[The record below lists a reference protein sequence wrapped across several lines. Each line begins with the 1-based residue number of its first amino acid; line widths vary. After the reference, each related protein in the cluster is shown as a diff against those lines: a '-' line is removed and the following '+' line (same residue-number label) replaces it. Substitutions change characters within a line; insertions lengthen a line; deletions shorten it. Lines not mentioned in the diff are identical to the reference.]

1 MYAFCCPGVESD
13 DPEPPRPNRMQRY
26 DRPLNDESEVLA
38 LAQTI
43 YELGGIEFGAF
54 TLGRS
59 TVNSPVYINPKVLC
73 SHPGA
78 LRTAAR
84 VMLEETRSRQQRRR
98 PQCGPFDLIAGVPLG
113 GLNLATAMSLESDI
127 PLIYVN
133 PNPSGSSRIEGRYL
147 PGQTVLIVDD
157 LITSGG
163 SITAT
168 AQALRSVGLQVTDAA
183 VLIDRVS
190 DSDAGRGEAGLNL
203 FSILHLRRILNYYM
217 SRGWISE
224 NNFQRSLEYLGA
236 GAAD

>member
-1 MYAFCCPGVESD
+1 MSEGPKPGLPTGANRRTQESIG
-13 DPEPPRPNRMQRY
+13 
-26 DRPLNDESEVLA
+26 PLNDESEVLA

-43 YELGGIEFGAF
+43 YELGGIEFGSF

-59 TVNSPVYINPKVLC
+59 TVDSPVYINPKVLC
-73 SHPGA
+73 SNPGA
-78 LRTAAR
+78 LRTAAQ
-84 VMLEETRSRQQRRR
+84 VMLGEIRSRQQRRR

-113 GLNLATAMSLESDI
+113 GLNLATAMSLASDI

-163 SITAT
+163 SVTAT
-168 AQALRSVGLQVTDAA
+168 AQALRSVGLRVTDASI
-183 VLIDRVS
+183 LIDRVT
-190 DSDAGRGEAGLNL
+190 DAGTGRGGGLNL

-224 NNFQRSLEYLGA
+224 DNFQRSLDYLRA
-236 GAAD
+236 GARD

>member
-1 MYAFCCPGVESD
+1 MNS
-13 DPEPPRPNRMQRY
+13 
-26 DRPLNDESEVLA
+26 ESEVLA

-43 YELGGIEFGAF
+43 YELGGIEFGSF

-73 SHPGA
+73 SNPDA
-78 LRTAAR
+78 LRAAAH
-84 VMLEETRSRQQRRR
+84 VMLEEIRSRQQLRR

-113 GLNLATAMSLESDI
+113 GLNLATAMSLESGT

-133 PNPSGSSRIEGRYL
+133 PKPSGSSRIEGRYL

-157 LITSGG
+157 LVTSGG
-163 SITAT
+163 SISAT
-168 AQALRSVGLQVTDAA
+168 ALALRSVGLRVTDAA
-183 VLIDRVS
+183 VLIDRERES
-190 DSDAGRGEAGLNL
+190 DSRRGGAEVNL

-224 NNFQRSLEYLGA
+224 DNYQRSQNYLRA
-236 GAAD
+236 GDSD

>member
-1 MYAFCCPGVESD
+1 MRERYGIGLKD
-13 DPEPPRPNRMQRY
+13 DSQ
-26 DRPLNDESEVLA
+26 VLG

-43 YELGGIEFGAF
+43 YELGGIEFGSF

-73 SHPGA
+73 SNPEA
-78 LRTAAR
+78 LRAAAR
-84 VMLEETRSRQQRRR
+84 VMLDEIRSRQNLRR

-113 GLNLATAMSLESDI
+113 GLNLATAMSLESGI

-133 PNPSGSSRIEGRYL
+133 PNPSGSSRIEGRFL
-147 PGQTVLIVDD
+147 PGQAVLIVDD

-168 AQALRSVGLQVTDAA
+168 AEALASAGLRVDDAA
-183 VLIDRVS
+183 VLIDRV
-190 DSDAGRGEAGLNL
+190 RGSEPRRSEDGVNL
-203 FSILHLRRILNYYM
+203 FSILHLSRILNYYM

-224 NNFQRSLEYLGA
+224 DNFQRSLAYLRSGPPDQSEGIA
-236 GAAD
+236 NNF